1 MIIENNDNPL
11 ESSSETGDSGVESS
25 QGSNDIEKI
34 DNIAQLREQYKSLK
48 TDLDTY
54 KQSHEFV
61 SQTFGSTDLAKEAYE
76 FYSGFTAEEFDADKF
91 VSHINNLSP
100 KRAEQLVEK
109 LSSTKAKELVSK
121 EVEAL
126 FGSNP
131 TPEEIKLF
139 KEWKETGY
147 GLDAMDDIPD
157 ELKFNSDGTPKDDK
171 ELQFLR
177 DLKNQ
182 VNEMKKSRE
191 QEELSKKT
199 LQQQEYEARIEEQV
213 NSFANDRLNILNKE
227 FETLGLGFTDKDTAT
242 ERQTKEAFRRFL
254 VNGITGEFMANPE
267 ALSDYNSA
275 IAHIRNG
282 EPVLARRYEAKIE
295 KQLVEILRSDYVGK
309 LLSAITN
316 VEDQPSPRPEI
327 SKSGTAK
334 GDGGQPK
341 GILTGSDLYKKLVS
355 EGKISPA

>member
-1 MIIENNDNPL
+1 MIIENENPL
-11 ESSSETGDSGVESS
+11 ESSSETVTPNPEPVQD
-25 QGSNDIEKI
+25 SNDIEKI

-61 SQTFGSTDLAKEAYE
+61 SQTFGNTDLAKEAYE

-91 VSHINNLSP
+91 VNHINNLSP

-157 ELKFNSDGTPKDDK
+157 ELKFNSDGTPKDEK

-199 LQQQEYEARIEEQV
+199 LQQQEYESRIEEQI
-213 NSFANDRLNILNKE
+213 NSFANERLSILNKE
-227 FETLGLGFTDKDTAT
+227 FDSLGLGFNDKDTAT
-242 ERQTKEAFRRFL
+242 DRQTKEVFRRFL
-254 VNGITGEFMANPE
+254 VNGITGEFMSNPE
-267 ALSDYNSA
+267 ALANYNSA
-275 IAHIRNG
+275 ITHIKNG

-295 KQLVEILRSDYVGK
+295 AQLVNILRSDYVGK
-309 LLSAITN
+309 LLSSIIK

-334 GDGGQPK
+334 GDSGKPT
-341 GILTGSDLYKKLVS
+341 GILSGSDLYKKLVS